1 VAPDRVIYSGTLS
14 KSLAPGLRLGW
25 LVVPSV
31 FLDPIATGRRATDHA
46 TSSLLQAACGT
57 FLASGDLDRHLRR
70 TRRVYRQRRDALIA
84 ALARWLPDAI
94 PSGIAAG
101 LHVLVTLPGGL
112 DEAEVTERAR
122 AAGVV
127 VYPLRKYRTT
137 HPPDRPPA
145 LVLGYGTLSPAEM
158 EQGVRLL
165 AEAAET

>member
-1 VAPDRVIYSGTLS
+1 
-14 KSLAPGLRLGW
+14 
-25 LVVPSV
+25 VVPSR

-46 TSSLLQAACGT
+46 TSSLLQAACAT

-84 ALARWLPDAI
+84 ALARWLPEAI

-101 LHVLVTLPGGL
+101 LHLLVTLPRGP

-127 VYPLRKYRTT
+127 VYPLRTYRTS

-145 LVLGYGTLSPAEM
+145 LVLGYGTLSPAQM
-158 EQGVRLL
+158 DQGVRLL
-165 AEAAET
+165 AEASHP